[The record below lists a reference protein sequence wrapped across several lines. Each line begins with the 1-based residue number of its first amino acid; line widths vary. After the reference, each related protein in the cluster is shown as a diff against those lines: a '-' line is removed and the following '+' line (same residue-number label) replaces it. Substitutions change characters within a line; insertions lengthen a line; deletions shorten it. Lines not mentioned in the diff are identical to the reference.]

1 VDFVFS
7 LAPCT
12 NTFWHIFVSSFMK
25 HGLVDGG
32 AYVVQ
37 SAVPRYLTLIYC
49 MEALTHIPALHEYD
63 LMCSLTLLNLV
74 VQGS

>member
-1 VDFVFS
+1 
-7 LAPCT
+7 
-12 NTFWHIFVSSFMK
+12 MK